1 MKKVKWNNLTASG
14 VYQKNYPNV
23 GTFLTWGLK
32 NGNSVAIV
40 QGDDNKVI
48 ILELDKDP
56 IQFFDNEPKSKR

>member
-1 MKKVKWNNLTASG
+1 MKKVKWNKFINGEWQTD
-14 VYQKNYPNV
+14 YPNV

-48 ILELDKDP
+48 ILELGNNP
-56 IQFFDNEPKSKR
+56 IKFFDNEPKPKR

>member
-1 MKKVKWNNLTASG
+1 MKKVKWNKYIND
-14 VYQKNYPNV
+14 VWQKDYPNV

-48 ILELDKDP
+48 ILDLDKNP
-56 IQFFDNEPKSKR
+56 IQFFDNEPKPKR